1 MLNFLTGFREHVI
14 LKKEKRLQK
23 MLTKELIDRIFTKK
37 TRKKIQT
44 KLVELI
50 SSSVRRLSSPNTRIS
65 PSSLGLLLRIT
76 SFYSSVNNEKRDLY
90 NSYSRD

>member
-1 MLNFLTGFREHVI
+1 MI

-23 MLTKELIDRIFTKK
+23 MLTKELIDRIFSKK

-65 PSSLGLLLRIT
+65 PSSLGLLLRLT
-76 SFYSSVNNEKRDLY
+76 SLYSSVNNEKRDLY
-90 NSYSRD
+90 NSQ